1 MDPSLNYPLIF
12 KSLSRD
18 AKTKLGEVN
27 KHDEQATDYACLAK
41 SLAVQECYEL
51 AGVFLLGKARCEFSA
66 RNAISEASTLFS
78 AAKYFLQ
85 ADDKYT
91 SMNCINYEDNLNC
104 AIFCLLRSAR
114 IYELNELFTL
124 ATNVYIYLSDSL
136 MRRCKFHQAIC
147 YLKHSIEII
156 SKDIL
161 LSLELYK
168 RLSYCQ
174 LYLHDWSSSL
184 NTFITIQHLVEKEFK
199 FKHRI
204 RLICIYISGVHLK
217 YFVYYSFYSPS
228 YQLRSLDSSGYS
240 VQQYDVL
247 NCEKGEDLKS
257 VYMDADLFILLQS
270 LVLAHQSK
278 DIVEVES
285 LSVMLQSFVNLE
297 QRELINL
304 IVREMVMDA
313 S

>member
-174 LYLHDWSSSL
+174 LYLL
-184 NTFITIQHLVEKEFK
+184 EKEFTPNS
-199 FKHRI
+199 FDLYIHFWSTSEIFRVL
-204 RLICIYISGVHLK
+204 LILLCM
-217 YFVYYSFYSPS
+217 PS

>member
-1 MDPSLNYPLIF
+1 MAFAI
-12 KSLSRD
+12 LSF
-18 AKTKLGEVN
+18 L
-27 KHDEQATDYACLAK
+27 
-41 SLAVQECYEL
+41 SF
-51 AGVFLLGKARCEFSA
+51 VFLYSVRCEFSA

-184 NTFITIQHLVEKEFK
+184 NTFITIQHLVEKEFTPNS
-199 FKHRI
+199 FD
-204 RLICIYISGVHLK
+204 LYIHFWSTSEI
-217 YFVYYSFYSPS
+217 FRPS

>member
-184 NTFITIQHLVEKEFK
+184 NTFITIQHLVEKEFTPNS
-199 FKHRI
+199 FD
-204 RLICIYISGVHLK
+204 LYIHFWSTSEI
-217 YFVYYSFYSPS
+217 F
-228 YQLRSLDSSGYS
+228 R
-240 VQQYDVL
+240 VL
-247 NCEKGEDLKS
+247 L
-257 VYMDADLFILLQS
+257 ILLCMVCS
-270 LVLAHQSK
+270 LCTYYYY
-278 DIVEVES
+278 
-285 LSVMLQSFVNLE
+285 
-297 QRELINL
+297 
-304 IVREMVMDA
+304 
-313 S
+313 